1 MKMGIFL
8 LLRADKAT
16 MMFLILRLKTS
27 LKDFALSTLETHT
40 MHARPSSPWDK
51 PTQRVETV
59 AHSAMDM
66 GKHFFTP
73 IVHAMRSTS
82 IALVPYLIVLAM
94 LILGNELSS
103 TQVIE
108 PIYAMPLTVARILL
122 WQMYPVAFMLFFAY
136 QYASH
141 LSINKVICAAL
152 CLMSVIF
159 YNAFIYGLGWEGFV
173 KTSFLQA
180 VVIPIV
186 NIQVIRL
193 IRKIMLGR
201 RTSNKND
208 EIAQEITDAFN
219 LIVPFILTS
228 MISIALFISIDPML
242 DWVKDLMYG
251 FFYTIGNDSFLF
263 IRMLFIHAFWS
274 MGLHGVNTFDLLVNS
289 HLLTSVLTSL
299 ASQHSDST
307 INYQTIDFNFYN
319 LFVLHGGAGSVLSLC
334 IVLIIAS
341 SDKHAKRIGLISF
354 PFVIFNISEI
364 LIFGLPI
371 IFNRILLIPFFIV
384 PIVNYLMAYMVYA
397 GDMLNFS
404 HMTPSWTTPIFLNSY
419 LAGNG
424 SWLGPAVQ
432 MVQLITGIAIYWY
445 FVKKYTLAQ
454 SSSKSISRLITSLDL
469 SEEIGKTGDQ
479 GFYKAQKKI
488 IQAHTQLN
496 DIIAILEKHK
506 LEMFYQ
512 PKRHANGAKLQHFEG
527 LLRIRLSPTEI
538 RGPFFLSTLEEA
550 GFASVIDLWVCDA
563 VKRDIDHWRSLDLH
577 PIISINLH
585 PDTVSN
591 PSMIRMIGDKMKG
604 YPVDFEIIER
614 GDVSTEAV
622 VKNITHLRSQGFKV
636 ALDDFGTG
644 YSGFGVI
651 NNVPLDTLKIDKSLL
666 DATSHAAGREVFQ
679 ASIRLCKQLKMTS
692 VVEGVETE
700 AQMQYAIQSG
710 IDYLQGYHTG
720 RPMPS
725 SEVVEALRA
734 RG

>member
-1 MKMGIFL
+1 ML
-8 LLRADKAT
+8 AP
-16 MMFLILRLKTS
+16 
-27 LKDFALSTLETHT
+27 
-40 MHARPSSPWDK
+40 PSS
-51 PTQRVETV
+51 QRNKLAHLAAAV
-59 AHSAMDM
+59 AHQLLEMSQ
-66 GKHFFTP
+66 HFFTP

-122 WQMYPVAFMLFFAY
+122 WQIYPVVFMLFFAY

-141 LSINKVICAAL
+141 LSINRIIGASL
-152 CLMSVIF
+152 CLVSVIF
-159 YNAFIYGLGWEGFV
+159 YNAFVYGMGWESFA

-186 NIQVIRL
+186 NIQLVQL
-193 IRKIMLGR
+193 LR
-201 RTSNKND
+201 RIIFGKKASNKSED
-208 EIAQEITDAFN
+208 VSQEISDAFS
-219 LIVPFILTS
+219 LILPFILTS
-228 MISIALFISIDPML
+228 IISMALFVSIDPL
-242 DWVKDLMYG
+242 LGGVKDAMYG
-251 FFYTIGNDSFLF
+251 FFYAIGNDAFLF

-274 MGLHGVNTFDLLVNS
+274 IGLHGVNTFDLLVNS
-289 HLLTSVLTSL
+289 HLLSSVLTSL
-299 ASQHSDST
+299 TAQNVDPG
-307 INYQTIDFNFYN
+307 INHQAIDFNFYN
-319 LFVLHGGAGSVLSLC
+319 LFVLHGGAGSVLCLC
-334 IVLIIAS
+334 IALIIAS

-384 PIVNYLMAYMVYA
+384 PIVNYLMAYMVYTA
-397 GDMLNFS
+397 DVLNFS
-404 HMTPSWTTPIFLNSY
+404 HMTPSWTTPIFVNSY

-432 MVQLITGIAIYWY
+432 MAQLITGIAIYWY

-454 SSSKSISRLITSLDL
+454 SSSKSISRLINSLDL
-469 SEEIGKTGDQ
+469 PEEIGKTGDQ

-496 DIIAILEKHK
+496 DIITILEKHK

-512 PKRHANGAKLQHFEG
+512 PKRHAKGAKLQHFEG
-527 LLRIRLSPTEI
+527 LLRMRLSPTEV

-591 PSMIRMIGDKMKG
+591 PALVRMIGDKMQG

-636 ALDDFGTG
+636 ALDDFGAG

-651 NNVPLDTLKIDKSLL
+651 NTVPLDTLKIDKSLL

-725 SEVVEALRA
+725 SAVVEALRE